1 MADGKTLIFRL
12 LGVDDASPAF
22 KKLSRSAEE
31 TSNKLGTFSKTS
43 AKIFAGFAGGA
54 LASGA
59 AITGSLAAVGI
70 ATGAVAAV
78 ILHNNDKISA
88 AAGSLWNDLEQ
99 QAKQG
104 AAPLAQ
110 PITDAINKIHGTI
123 LDVGPEIQDLF
134 AGGAPAIEHFSGGID
149 KLVRNI
155 LPGLVTGAKN
165 SEKAF
170 EGLESF
176 LGDAGKG
183 VGDFFANA
191 SKSAESAGKIFE
203 STGHI
208 VRDLGGFAGSLLS
221 ELADSGA
228 PAVHDLEGFL
238 SKLEQTVLSLGQGA
252 FPILSTS
259 VSGFLAVGS
268 GILTI
273 LNGLAPILGPLI
285 GQITTFGVV
294 LKGVDA
300 ITFGGVG
307 ASWAVLKNDIGKA
320 EGFAGKAKAAI
331 GGLGAG
337 LGPLGIVAGI
347 ATFALEGLGE
357 EQQRAAAAAAAHEG
371 RIQSLT
377 DALRASGGAID
388 ANVKALA
395 AKSLADAKVGDT
407 GKNVLQVAREAG
419 INLTTLT
426 DAYLGN
432 GAAVQVVNDQLEQ
445 WIQFQNQGREYDQLG
460 ATGENAASEEARKLQ
475 DVLPG
480 LNSEYATSA
489 QRAKD
494 LAAAQGGISE
504 ASRKAADALKALQ
517 DQMDAMVNKDLAYR
531 NAVDATKQSQEN
543 LKKSQQEAAD
553 ALKSHGKK
561 SDEYAAALKG
571 VDDASRGL
579 EGSYIGQAQAARDLA
594 IANSTSTDE
603 VGRAREGSI
612 AYTQEVL
619 KMAEAAGNNAPRAL
633 QQMVQKLSDADIQAL
648 GATKKINELGQTVI
662 TLPNGKTI
670 TVNAKDE
677 ASSVIRAIAGGKY
690 VATIKLQADWA
701 GFSRTIG
708 QGSVLSN
715 TSARGNATG
724 GWINGPG
731 TETSDSIPRMLS
743 NGEFV
748 IRASEAAKYGP
759 LLEAINSGRG
769 PRVSGLNGGP
779 VSGAGNGHVTVDN
792 RIILDSREMSRF
804 VVASIQKHVSD
815 LGGDT
820 QKALGGRAR

>member
-43 AKIFAGFAGGA
+43 AKVFAGFAGGA

-88 AAGSLWNDLEQ
+88 AAGSLWTDLEQ

-123 LDVGPEIQDLF
+123 IDIGPQIGELFSAGAPAVEHF
-134 AGGAPAIEHFSGGID
+134 AGGLD
-149 KLVRNI
+149 QLVRNVM
-155 LPGLVTGAKN
+155 PGLVTGAKN
-165 SEKAF
+165 SEAAF
-170 EGLESF
+170 RGLESF
-176 LGDAGKG
+176 MGDAGKG
-183 VGDFFANA
+183 VGDFFTNA

-208 VRDLGGFAGSLLS
+208 IRDIGGFAGSLLS

-228 PAVHDLEGFL
+228 PAVQSLEGFL

-307 ASWAVLKNDIGKA
+307 ASWAKLKDDIGKA

-331 GGLGAG
+331 GGLGVG
-337 LGPLGIVAGI
+337 LGPLAIVAGI

-357 EQQRAAAAAAAHEG
+357 SQQKAAADAAAHES

-377 DALRASGGAID
+377 GALRESNGAIND
-388 ANVKALA
+388 NVRALA
-395 AKSLADAKVGDT
+395 AKNLADTKVGDT
-407 GKNVLQVAREAG
+407 GKDVLQIARESG
-419 INLTTLT
+419 INLSTLT

-432 GAAVQVVNDQLEQ
+432 GAAIKIVNDQLDQ
-445 WIQFQNQGREYDQLG
+445 WMRFNEQGREYDQLG
-460 ATGENAASEEARKLQ
+460 ATGESQAAREARELQ
-475 DVLPG
+475 DTLPG

-489 QRAKD
+489 QRARD
-494 LAAAQGGISE
+494 LAAAQGGQAE

-531 NAVDATKQSQEN
+531 NAVDATKGAQEN
-543 LKKSQQEAAD
+543 LTKAQKDAAD
-553 ALKSHGKK
+553 ALKGHGAK
-561 SDEYAAALKG
+561 SQEYAAALNG
-571 VDDASRGL
+571 VGDASRGL
-579 EGSYIGQAQAARDLA
+579 EGAYIAQAQAARDLA
-594 IANSTSTDE
+594 IANSVSTDE

-619 KMAEAAGNNAPRAL
+619 NMAQAAGNNAPRAL
-633 QQMVQKLSDADIQAL
+633 QQMVQKLSDTDIQAL

-701 GFSRTIG
+701 GFSRTVG

-769 PRVSGLNGGP
+769 PRVSGLNGGT

-820 QKALGGRAR
+820 QKALGGRTR